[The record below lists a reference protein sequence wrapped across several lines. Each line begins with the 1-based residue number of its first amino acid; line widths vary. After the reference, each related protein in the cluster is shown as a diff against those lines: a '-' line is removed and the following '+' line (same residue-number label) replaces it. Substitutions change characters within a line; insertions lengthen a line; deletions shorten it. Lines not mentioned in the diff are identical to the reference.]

1 MTTAHTTYTALASMP
16 INIDERNELVMQE
29 LPQVYYIA
37 SRILERLPQQV
48 ELSDLVNAGVIGL
61 LEAYDNFNAEKNTQ
75 FKTFAKF
82 RIRGAILDS
91 LRVLDWGSRGLRRK
105 GREIAESTSKLESSL
120 GRKPTREE
128 IAKDMG
134 LTLVQL
140 EDAMTQIDGLQIVG
154 QQAVSANDSD
164 KTFDLI
170 ESASSTWDNPF
181 EMYCKAEQKAQLADA
196 ISQLSEREQLILSL
210 YYHEELTMKEIAQ
223 VVGIAVS
230 RVSQIHFASLGKLKS
245 ALQQIEKPRAEAT
258 TSSRKSTLS
267 KMQNIA
273 QERAMQTRV
282 ALNQGST
289 GQSTANKGT
298 RKDAKI
304 AVAIR

>member
-1 MTTAHTTYTALASMP
+1 MP

-267 KMQNIA
+267 KMQNSA